1 MPTVAE
7 SGYVGFSALSWSG
20 LSVPKAITDKLEA
33 AAVKAMQSPAIRA
46 RMEGQGFV
54 VPPLGSSDYTRF
66 VEREE
71 NRWSCAI
78 KIAGI
83 KAE

>member
-1 MPTVAE
+1 M
-7 SGYVGFSALSWSG
+7 
-20 LSVPKAITDKLEA
+20 PKAITDKLEA

-66 VEREE
+66 
-71 NRWSCAI
+71 A
-78 KIAGI
+78 
-83 KAE
+83 